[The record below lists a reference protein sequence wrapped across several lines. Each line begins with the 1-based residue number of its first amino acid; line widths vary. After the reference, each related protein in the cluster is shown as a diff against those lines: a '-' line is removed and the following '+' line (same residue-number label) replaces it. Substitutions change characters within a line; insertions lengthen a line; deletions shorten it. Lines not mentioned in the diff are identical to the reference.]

1 MRKPMTAKEKVLD
14 ILWGIAGL
22 AVLAFL
28 FVALPLYYMGKIY
41 IVDGSSLTAEEHNA
55 ICREYGLDSEMAV
68 IDRIYSRLQS
78 YGIRIVVDENDLA
91 DLNVLFSEKILAD
104 EDSNYYLCSDNTC
117 LYELVSET
125 KNRFLFPAEQ
135 INAVYAGGGVIY
147 RKDGVYY
154 LELKRSMSDNIEI
167 YCKNI
172 K

>member
-1 MRKPMTAKEKVLD
+1 MTAKEKVFD
-14 ILWGIAGL
+14 ILLGIAGL

-41 IVDGSSLTAEEHNA
+41 IVDGSSLTAEEYNA
-55 ICREYGLDSEMAV
+55 ICREYGLDPERAV

-91 DLNVLFSEKILAD
+91 DLNVLFSEKILAG

-117 LYELVSET
+117 SYELVSET
-125 KNRFLFPAEQ
+125 KNIFLFPAKQ
-135 INAVYAGGGVIY
+135 INAVYAGRGVIY
-147 RKDGVYY
+147 RKDGAYY
-154 LELKRSMSDNIEI
+154 LELKRSMSDNVGI